1 MNVVFDF
8 SDAVVLVTGASKGI
22 GRGIAAAFGRAGAA
36 VGVNYRTDRAGA
48 EATAAAVEA
57 AGGRAVLLPGDV
69 GDPRAVAPMFDA
81 LEAAFGPVTVLVNNA
96 GQSGPTRPLVDVSP
110 EEWRALLAANLDGP
124 FHCATEAARRMIA
137 AATRGRIV
145 TITSVHE
152 EACNTFGSGPYQ
164 SSKGGLRNF
173 TRSLALEVAGHGI
186 TVNIVAPGMILTPMN
201 ARAMAD
207 PVFLAEAEAQIPL
220 RRVGQPEDI
229 AAMTLFL
236 CSDEAGY
243 CTGGTHYVDGGWM
256 LSWPPV

>member
-1 MNVVFDF
+1 MNVAFDF
-8 SDAVVLVTGASKGI
+8 SGAVALVTGASKGI
-22 GRGIAAAFGRAGAA
+22 GRGIAEAFGQAGAA

-48 EATAAAVEA
+48 EAAAAAVEA
-57 AGGRAVLLPGDV
+57 AGGRALLLPGDV
-69 GDPRAVAPMFDA
+69 GDPGAVAPMFDA
-81 LEAAFGPVTVLVNNA
+81 LEAAFGPVSILVNNA
-96 GQSGPTRPLVDVSP
+96 GQSGPAKPLVDVSP

-124 FHCATEAARRMIA
+124 FLSATEAARRMIA
-137 AATRGRIV
+137 AGTRGRIV
-145 TITSVHE
+145 NITSVHE

-201 ARAMAD
+201 ARAMVD

-220 RRVGQPEDI
+220 RRVGQPADI
-229 AAMTLFL
+229 AARTLFL
-236 CSDEAGY
+236 CTDAASY